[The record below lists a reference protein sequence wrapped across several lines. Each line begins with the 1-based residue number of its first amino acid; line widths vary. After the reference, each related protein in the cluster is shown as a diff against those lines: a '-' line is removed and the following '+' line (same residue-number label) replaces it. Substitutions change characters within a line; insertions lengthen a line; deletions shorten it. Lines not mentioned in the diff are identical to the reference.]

1 MSCVQDLRWWNGF
14 SGGIV
19 VRVSTGEHQQEAQMA
34 RTWFITG
41 TSRGFGSEWAQ
52 AALERGDNVAATARD
67 VTQLTPLVQRYG
79 HAVLPLTLDVT
90 DRDAVY
96 AAVQQASSHF
106 GSLDIAVNNAGYG
119 HFGMVEE
126 LTEAELRAQLEVNF
140 FGAVWVTQAV
150 LPIMR
155 SQRSGRILQVTSEGG
170 VRAFPGIG
178 AYHASKWAL
187 EGLSE
192 SLSQEVAAFG
202 IHITNVEPGP
212 YATDWLARG
221 ARHSDPHPDYAEVH
235 QASAQQFQTGDP
247 SATKAAILKIVD
259 AEQPP
264 LRIFLGKSFD
274 DVADLYDERLR
285 TWRDWQPVSLA
296 AFG

>member
-1 MSCVQDLRWWNGF
+1 MG
-14 SGGIV
+14 
-19 VRVSTGEHQQEAQMA
+19 

-41 TSRGFGSEWAQ
+41 TSRGFGREWAE
-52 AALERGDNVAATARD
+52 AALERGDHVAATARD
-67 VTQLTPLVQRYG
+67 VTRLTPLVRRYG
-79 HAVLPLTLDVT
+79 QAVLPLALDVT
-90 DRDAVY
+90 DRDGVH
-96 AAVQQASSHF
+96 AAVQQAHAHF
-106 GSLDIAVNNAGYG
+106 GSVDIAVNNAGYG

-126 LTEAELRAQLEVNF
+126 LTEDELRAQLEANF

-192 SLSQEVAAFG
+192 SLSQEVAEFG

-221 ARHSDPHPDYAEVH
+221 ARHSDPHPGYAAVH
-235 QASAQQFQTGDP
+235 QATAHQFEVGDP
-247 SATKAAILKIVD
+247 AATRAAILKIVD
-259 AEQPP
+259 AEHPP
-264 LRIFLGKSFD
+264 LRMFLGKSFD
-274 DVADLYDERLR
+274 DVAELYDDRLR
-285 TWRDWQPVSLA
+285 TWRDWQAVSLA

>member
-1 MSCVQDLRWWNGF
+1 
-14 SGGIV
+14 
-19 VRVSTGEHQQEAQMA
+19 MA

-41 TSRGFGSEWAQ
+41 SSRGFGREWAE
-52 AALERGDNVAATARD
+52 AALERGDRVVATARD
-67 VTQLTPLVQRYG
+67 VGRLVPLVERFG
-79 HAVLPLTLDVT
+79 DAVLPLRLDVT
-90 DRDAVY
+90 DR
-96 AAVQQASSHF
+96 AAVHAAVRRTHSYF

-126 LTEAELRAQLEVNF
+126 LGEDELRAQMETNF

-150 LPIMR
+150 LPVMR
-155 SQRSGRILQVTSEGG
+155 AQGSGRILQVTSEGG

-192 SLSQEVAAFG
+192 SLAQEVAPLG

-221 ARHSDPHPDYAEVH
+221 ARHSERLPEYAEVH
-235 QASAQQFQTGDP
+235 AATAVDFEAGDP
-247 SATKAAILKIVD
+247 RATREAILRIVD
-259 AEQPP
+259 ADQPP
-264 LRIFLGKSFD
+264 LRIFLGRSFT
-274 DVADLYDERLR
+274 DVADLYEERLD
-285 TWRDWQPVSLA
+285 TWRRWQPVSLA